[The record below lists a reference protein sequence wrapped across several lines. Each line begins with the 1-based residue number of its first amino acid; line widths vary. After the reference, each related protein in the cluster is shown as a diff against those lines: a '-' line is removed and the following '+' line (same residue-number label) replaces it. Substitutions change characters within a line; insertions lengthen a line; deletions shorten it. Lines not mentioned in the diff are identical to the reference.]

1 MWVLV
6 AVFVTGFNIST
17 QQIGFYETEAECMA
31 DQQKIVRSDV
41 DAFEVFGKCLPSQ
54 GVSVFE

>member
-17 QQIGFYETEAECMA
+17 QQIGFYETEAECIA
-31 DQQKIVRSDV
+31 HQKNISRSDE
-41 DAFEVFGKCLPSQ
+41 DAFEVYGKCLPSQ

>member
-6 AVFVTGFNIST
+6 AVFITGFNIST
-17 QQIGFYETEAECMA
+17 QQIGFYETEAECIA
-31 DQQKIVRSDV
+31 DQNKIVNNV
-41 DAFEVFGKCLPSQ
+41 EDAFDVYGKCLPSQ